1 MTTQAI
7 SEAQLHALA
16 DGVLP
21 EEQRAA
27 IDAHLRAHPQDAAR
41 VDAWREQNRQLRAL
55 FDPVLDEA
63 VPPRLMQAASPPAA
77 NGAWQ
82 RHAMQAAAAIVLVI
96 AGGAGGWLLRD
107 DGGDSGDSG
116 DMRAA
121 SANPLALARSA
132 AIAHAVYTPEVR
144 HPVEVGVEQEAHL
157 VQWLSKRLGSTLQP
171 PVLSPLGYHLIG
183 GRLLPGDGDGP
194 VAQFMYEEGTGKRL
208 TLYVARER
216 AGKQETA
223 FRYTQE
229 KDLGVFYWIDGQ
241 MGYAL
246 SARLPKAELGKIA
259 DAVYAQLEAHR

>member
-1 MTTQAI
+1 MTRQAI

-21 EEQRAA
+21 EAQRAA
-27 IDAHLRAHPQDAAR
+27 VDAYLRAHPQDAAR
-41 VDAWREQNRQLRAL
+41 VAAWREQNRQLRAL
-55 FDPVLDEA
+55 FDPVLDQGI
-63 VPPRLMQAASPPAA
+63 PPALLQAAAAPSAA
-77 NGAWQ
+77 NHAWY
-82 RHAMQAAAAIVLVI
+82 HPAMQAAAAIVLVI
-96 AGGAGGWLLRD
+96 AGGAGGWLLR
-107 DGGDSGDSG
+107 GGDSVT
-116 DMRAA
+116 A
-121 SANPLALARSA
+121 SASPISLARSA

-246 SARLPKAELGKIA
+246 SGRLPKAELGKIA
-259 DAVYAQLEAHR
+259 DAVYAQLESH

>member
-16 DGVLP
+16 DGVLQ

-27 IDAHLRAHPQDAAR
+27 VDAHLRAHPQDAAR
-41 VDAWREQNRQLRAL
+41 VAAWREQNRQLRAL

-63 VPPRLMQAASPPAA
+63 VPPALRQAAAPPAA
-77 NGAWQ
+77 NYAWY
-82 RHAMQAAAAIVLVI
+82 RPAMQAAAAIVLLI
-96 AGGAGGWLLRD
+96 AGGAGGWLLR
-107 DGGDSGDSG
+107 GGDSVT
-116 DMRAA
+116 A
-121 SANPLALARSA
+121 SASPISLARSA
-132 AIAHAVYTPEVR
+132 AIAHTVYTPEVR

-246 SARLPKAELGKIA
+246 SGRLPKAELGKIA
-259 DAVYAQLEAHR
+259 DAVYAQLESH

>member
-1 MTTQAI
+1 MTRQAI

-21 EEQRAA
+21 EGQRAA
-27 IDAHLRAHPQDAAR
+27 VDAYLRAHPQDAAR

-63 VPPRLMQAASPPAA
+63 VPPALLQAASPPAA

-96 AGGAGGWLLRD
+96 AGGAGGWLLRG
-107 DGGDSGDSG
+107 DGGDSG

-121 SANPLALARSA
+121 SPLTLARSA

-144 HPVEVGVEQEAHL
+144 HPVEVGGEQEAHL
-157 VQWLSKRLGSTLQP
+157 VQWLSKRLGTKLQP
-171 PVLSPLGYHLIG
+171 PALSPLGYHLIG

-194 VAQFMYEEGTGKRL
+194 VAQFMYEEGGGRRL
-208 TLYVARER
+208 TLYVAKER
-216 AGKQETA
+216 AGRQETA

-259 DAVYAQLEAHR
+259 NAVYAQLESH

>member
-21 EEQRAA
+21 EDQRAA
-27 IDAHLRAHPQDAAR
+27 IDAHLRAHPEDAAR
-41 VDAWREQNRQLRAL
+41 VDAWREQNQQLRAL
-55 FDPVLDEA
+55 FDPVLEETF
-63 VPPRLMQAASPPAA
+63 PPALLQAAAPPAA
-77 NGAWQ
+77 NQAWYS
-82 RHAMQAAAAIVLVI
+82 HAMQAAAAIVLVF
-96 AGGAGGWLLRD
+96 AGGMGGWLLRG
-107 DGGDSGDSG
+107 DGGD
-116 DMRAA
+116 MRVA
-121 SANPLALARSA
+121 SASPLTLARSA

-157 VQWLSKRLGSTLQP
+157 VQWLSKRLGSTLRP

-208 TLYVARER
+208 TLYVAKER

-229 KDLGVFYWIDGQ
+229 KDVSVFYWIDGQ
-241 MGYAL
+241 LGYAL
-246 SARLPKAELGKIA
+246 SASLPKQALGKIA
-259 DAVYAQLEAHR
+259 DAVYTQLEQTR

>member
-16 DGVLP
+16 DGILP
-21 EEQRAA
+21 EELRAA
-27 IDAHLRAHPQDAAR
+27 VDAHLRAHPQDAAR

-55 FDPVLDEA
+55 FDPVLDET
-63 VPPRLMQAASPPAA
+63 VPPALRQAAAAPSAA
-77 NGAWQ
+77 NHAWY
-82 RHAMQAAAAIVLVI
+82 RPAMQAAAAVVLLI
-96 AGGAGGWLLRD
+96 AGGAGGWLLR
-107 DGGDSGDSG
+107 GGDSVT
-116 DMRAA
+116 A
-121 SANPLALARSA
+121 SASPISLARSA

-194 VAQFMYEEGTGKRL
+194 VAQFMYEEDTGKRL

-259 DAVYAQLEAHR
+259 DAVYAQLEVHR

>member
-1 MTTQAI
+1 MTMQAI

-27 IDAHLRAHPQDAAR
+27 IDAHLRAHPGDAAR
-41 VDAWREQNRQLRAL
+41 VAAWREQNRQLRAL

-63 VPPRLMQAASPPAA
+63 VPPALWQAAAPPAA
-77 NGAWQ
+77 NYAWY
-82 RHAMQAAAAIVLVI
+82 RPAMQAAAAIVLVI
-96 AGGAGGWLLRD
+96 AGGAGGWLLR
-107 DGGDSGDSG
+107 GGDSVT
-116 DMRAA
+116 A
-121 SANPLALARSA
+121 SASPISLARSA

>member
-21 EEQRAA
+21 EDQRAA
-27 IDAHLRAHPQDAAR
+27 IDAHLRAHPEDAAR
-41 VDAWREQNRQLRAL
+41 VDAWREQNQQLRAL
-55 FDPVLDEA
+55 FDPVLEETF
-63 VPPRLMQAASPPAA
+63 PPALLQAAAPPAA
-77 NGAWQ
+77 NQAWYS
-82 RHAMQAAAAIVLVI
+82 HAMQAAAAIVLVF
-96 AGGAGGWLLRD
+96 AGGMGGWLLRG
-107 DGGDSGDSG
+107 DGGD
-116 DMRAA
+116 MRVA
-121 SANPLALARSA
+121 SASPLTLARSA

-194 VAQFMYEEGTGKRL
+194 VAQFMYEERGGKRL

-259 DAVYAQLEAHR
+259 DAVYAQLESH

>member
-21 EEQRAA
+21 EDQRAA
-27 IDAHLRAHPQDAAR
+27 IDAHLRAHPEDAAR
-41 VDAWREQNRQLRAL
+41 VDAWREQNQQLRAL
-55 FDPVLDEA
+55 FDPVLEETF
-63 VPPRLMQAASPPAA
+63 PPALLQAAAPPAA
-77 NGAWQ
+77 NQAWYS
-82 RHAMQAAAAIVLVI
+82 HAVQAAAAIVLVF
-96 AGGAGGWLLRD
+96 AGGMGGWLLRG
-107 DGGDSGDSG
+107 DGGD
-116 DMRAA
+116 MRVA
-121 SANPLALARSA
+121 SASPLTLARSA

-157 VQWLSKRLGSTLQP
+157 VQWLSKRLGSTLRP

-208 TLYVARER
+208 TLYVAKER

-229 KDLGVFYWIDGQ
+229 KDLSVFYWIDGQ
-241 MGYAL
+241 LGYAL
-246 SARLPKAELGKIA
+246 SASLPKQALGKIA
-259 DAVYAQLEAHR
+259 DAVYAQLEQPR

>member
-1 MTTQAI
+1 MTMQAI

-16 DGVLP
+16 DGVLQ

-27 IDAHLRAHPQDAAR
+27 VDAHLRAHPQDAAR

-63 VPPRLMQAASPPAA
+63 VPPALWQAAAPPAA
-77 NGAWQ
+77 NYAWY
-82 RHAMQAAAAIVLVI
+82 RPAMQAAAAIVLLI
-96 AGGAGGWLLRD
+96 AGGAGGWLLR
-107 DGGDSGDSG
+107 GGDSVT
-116 DMRAA
+116 A
-121 SANPLALARSA
+121 SASPISLARSA

-157 VQWLSKRLGSTLQP
+157 VQWLSKRLGSKLQP
-171 PVLSPLGYHLIG
+171 PALSPLGYHLIG

>member
-1 MTTQAI
+1 MTRQAI

-27 IDAHLRAHPQDAAR
+27 IDAYLRAHPGDAAR
-41 VDAWREQNRQLRAL
+41 VDAWREQNRQLRSL

-63 VPPRLMQAASPPAA
+63 VPTALRQAAAPPAA
-77 NGAWQ
+77 NHAWY
-82 RHAMQAAAAIVLVI
+82 RPTMQAAAAIVLVI
-96 AGGAGGWLLRD
+96 AGGAGGWLLRG
-107 DGGDSGDSG
+107 DGGDSG

-121 SANPLALARSA
+121 SASPLALARSA

-157 VQWLSKRLGSTLQP
+157 VQWLSKRLGSKLQP
-171 PVLSPLGYHLIG
+171 PALSPLGYHLIG

-246 SARLPKAELGKIA
+246 SGRLPKAELGKIA
-259 DAVYAQLEAHR
+259 DAVYAQLESH

>member
-21 EEQRAA
+21 EGERAA
-27 IDAHLRAHPQDAAR
+27 VDAYLHAHPQDAAR
-41 VDAWREQNRQLRAL
+41 VAAWREQNRQLRAL
-55 FDPVLDEA
+55 FDPVLDDA
-63 VPPRLMQAASPPAA
+63 VPPPLLQAASPPAA
-77 NGAWQ
+77 NGAW
-82 RHAMQAAAAIVLVI
+82 RRPAMQAAAAVVLLL
-96 AGGAGGWLLRD
+96 AGGMGGWLLRGD
-107 DGGDSGDSG
+107 GDAGGDL
-116 DMRAA
+116 RTA
-121 SANPLALARSA
+121 SASPLALARSA

-157 VQWLSKRLGSTLQP
+157 VQWLSKRLGSNLQP
-171 PVLSPLGYHLIG
+171 PVLSPLGYRLIG

-194 VAQFMYEEGTGKRL
+194 VAQFMYEDGSGKRL

-216 AGKQETA
+216 AGRQETA

-229 KDLGVFYWIDGQ
+229 KELGVFYWIDGQ

>member
-1 MTTQAI
+1 MTRQAI

-27 IDAHLRAHPQDAAR
+27 VDAHLRAHPQDAAR

-63 VPPRLMQAASPPAA
+63 VPPALLQAAAPPAA
-77 NGAWQ
+77 NHAWY
-82 RHAMQAAAAIVLVI
+82 RPAMQAAAAVVLVL
-96 AGGAGGWLLRD
+96 AGGMGGWLLR
-107 DGGDSGDSG
+107 GDAGNGDAG
-116 DMRAA
+116 A
-121 SANPLALARSA
+121 SPLMLARSA

-144 HPVEVGVEQEAHL
+144 HPVEVGVAQEAHL
-157 VQWLSKRLGSTLQP
+157 VQWLSKRLGTKLQP
-171 PVLSPLGYHLIG
+171 PALSPLGYHLIG

-194 VAQFMYEEGTGKRL
+194 VAQFMYEDGKGQRL

-216 AGKQETA
+216 AGRQETA

-259 DAVYAQLEAHR
+259 DAVYAQLESH

>member
-21 EEQRAA
+21 EDQRAA
-27 IDAHLRAHPQDAAR
+27 IDAHLRAHPEDAAR
-41 VDAWREQNRQLRAL
+41 VDAWREQNQQLRAL
-55 FDPVLDEA
+55 FDPMLEETF
-63 VPPRLMQAASPPAA
+63 PPALLQAAAPPAA
-77 NGAWQ
+77 NQAWYS
-82 RHAMQAAAAIVLVI
+82 HAMQAAAAIVLVF
-96 AGGAGGWLLRD
+96 AGGMGGWLLRG
-107 DGGDSGDSG
+107 DGGD
-116 DMRAA
+116 MRVA
-121 SANPLALARSA
+121 SASPLTLARSA

-157 VQWLSKRLGSTLQP
+157 VQWLSKRLGSTLRP

-208 TLYVARER
+208 TLYVAKER

-229 KDLGVFYWIDGQ
+229 KDLSVFYWIDGQ
-241 MGYAL
+241 LGYAL
-246 SARLPKAELGKIA
+246 SASLPKQALGKIA
-259 DAVYAQLEAHR
+259 DAVYTQLEQPR

>member
-21 EEQRAA
+21 EDQRAA
-27 IDAHLRAHPQDAAR
+27 VDAHLRAHPDDAAR
-41 VDAWREQNRQLRAL
+41 VEAWRAQNRQLRAL
-55 FDPVLDEA
+55 FDPVLDDA
-63 VPPRLMQAASPPAA
+63 VPPALLQAAAPPAA
-77 NGAWQ
+77 NGVWR
-82 RHAMQAAAAIVLVI
+82 RHAMQAAAAVVLVL
-96 AGGAGGWLLRD
+96 AGGAGGWLLRGAD
-107 DGGDSGDSG
+107 APATS
-116 DMRAA
+116 A
-121 SANPLALARSA
+121 SPLSLARSA

-144 HPVEVGVEQEAHL
+144 HPVEVGAEQEAHL

-171 PVLSPLGYHLIG
+171 PALAPLGYQLIG

-194 VAQFMYEEGTGKRL
+194 VAQFMYEDGGGKRL
-208 TLYVARER
+208 TLYVAKER

-241 MGYAL
+241 LGYAL
-246 SARLPKAELGKIA
+246 SANLPKQELGKIA
-259 DAVYAQLEAHR
+259 NAVYAQLEQPR

>member
-21 EEQRAA
+21 EDQRAA
-27 IDAHLRAHPQDAAR
+27 IDAHLRAHPEDAAR
-41 VDAWREQNRQLRAL
+41 VHAWREQNQQLRAL
-55 FDPVLDEA
+55 FDPVLEETF
-63 VPPRLMQAASPPAA
+63 PPALLQAAAPPAA
-77 NGAWQ
+77 NQAWYS
-82 RHAMQAAAAIVLVI
+82 HAMQAAAAIVLVF
-96 AGGAGGWLLRD
+96 AGGMGGWLLRG
-107 DGGDSGDSG
+107 DGGD
-116 DMRAA
+116 MRVA
-121 SANPLALARSA
+121 SASPLTLARSA

-157 VQWLSKRLGSTLQP
+157 VQWLSKRLGSTLRP

-208 TLYVARER
+208 TLYVAKER

-229 KDLGVFYWIDGQ
+229 KDLSVFYWIDGQ
-241 MGYAL
+241 LGYAL
-246 SARLPKAELGKIA
+246 SASLPKQALGKIA
-259 DAVYAQLEAHR
+259 DAVYTQLEQPR

>member
-1 MTTQAI
+1 MTMQAI
-7 SEAQLHALA
+7 SEAQLHAMA
-16 DGVLP
+16 DGVLQ

-27 IDAHLRAHPQDAAR
+27 VDAHLRAHPQDAAR
-41 VDAWREQNRQLRAL
+41 VAAWREQNRQLRAL
-55 FDPVLDEA
+55 FDPMLDQA
-63 VPPRLMQAASPPAA
+63 VPPALRQAAAPPAA
-77 NGAWQ
+77 NYAWY
-82 RHAMQAAAAIVLVI
+82 RPAMQAAAAIVLLI
-96 AGGAGGWLLRD
+96 AGGAGGWLLR
-107 DGGDSGDSG
+107 GGDSVT
-116 DMRAA
+116 A
-121 SANPLALARSA
+121 SASPISLARSA

-157 VQWLSKRLGSTLQP
+157 VQWLSKRLGSKLQP
-171 PVLSPLGYHLIG
+171 PALSPLGYHLIG

-259 DAVYAQLEAHR
+259 DAVYAQLESH

>member
-21 EEQRAA
+21 QAQRAA
-27 IDAHLRAHPQDAAR
+27 VDAHLRAHPEDAAR

-63 VPPRLMQAASPPAA
+63 VPPYLLQAASPPAA

-96 AGGAGGWLLRD
+96 AGGMGGWLLRG
-107 DGGDSGDSG
+107 DGGD
-116 DMRAA
+116 MRTTSA
-121 SANPLALARSA
+121 SPMSLARSA

-157 VQWLSKRLGSTLQP
+157 VQWLSKRLGSKLQP
-171 PVLSPLGYHLIG
+171 PALSPLGYHLIG

-194 VAQFMYEEGTGKRL
+194 VAQFMYEDGGGKRL
-208 TLYVARER
+208 TLYVAKER
-216 AGKQETA
+216 AGRQETA

-229 KDLGVFYWIDGQ
+229 KELSVFYWIDGQ
-241 MGYAL
+241 LGYAL
-246 SARLPKAELGKIA
+246 SASLPKRELGKIA
-259 DAVYAQLEAHR
+259 DAVYAQLEQAR

>member
-21 EEQRAA
+21 EAQRAA

-63 VPPRLMQAASPPAA
+63 VPPALRQAASPPAA

-82 RHAMQAAAAIVLVI
+82 RHAMQAAAAVVLVI
-96 AGGAGGWLLRD
+96 AGGAGGWLLR
-107 DGGDSGDSG
+107 GGDSVS
-116 DMRAA
+116 A
-121 SANPLALARSA
+121 SASAVSLARSA

-144 HPVEVGVEQEAHL
+144 HPVEVGAAQEAHL
-157 VQWLSKRLGSTLQP
+157 VQWLSKRLGTKLQP
-171 PVLSPLGYHLIG
+171 PALSPLGYQLIG

-194 VAQFMYEEGTGKRL
+194 VAQFMYEDGKGQRL

-216 AGKQETA
+216 AGRQETA

-229 KDLGVFYWIDGQ
+229 KDLSVFYWIDGQ
-241 MGYAL
+241 LGYAL
-246 SARLPKAELGKIA
+246 SASLPKQALGKIA
-259 DAVYAQLEAHR
+259 DAVYAQLEQAR

>member
-1 MTTQAI
+1 MTRQAI

-21 EEQRAA
+21 EGQRAA
-27 IDAHLRAHPQDAAR
+27 VDAYLRAHPQDAAR

-63 VPPRLMQAASPPAA
+63 VPPALLQAASPPAA

-96 AGGAGGWLLRD
+96 AGGMGGWLLRG
-107 DGGDSGDSG
+107 DGGDAG

-121 SANPLALARSA
+121 SPLALARSA

-157 VQWLSKRLGSTLQP
+157 VQWLSKRLGSKLQP

-194 VAQFMYEEGTGKRL
+194 VAQFMYEEGSGKRL
-208 TLYVARER
+208 TLYVAKER
-216 AGKQETA
+216 AGRQETA

-259 DAVYAQLEAHR
+259 DAVYAQLESR

>member
-27 IDAHLRAHPQDAAR
+27 IDAHLRAHPDDAAR
-41 VDAWREQNRQLRAL
+41 VDAWREQNRQLRTL

-63 VPPRLMQAASPPAA
+63 VPPALLQSASPPAA
-77 NGAWQ
+77 NGAWR
-82 RHAMQAAAAIVLVI
+82 RHAMQAAAAVVLVI
-96 AGGAGGWLLRD
+96 AGGAGGWLLRG
-107 DGGDSGDSG
+107 DGGD
-116 DMRAA
+116 MRTA
-121 SANPLALARSA
+121 SASPLSLARSA

-157 VQWLSKRLGSTLQP
+157 VQWLSKRLGTKLQP
-171 PVLSPLGYHLIG
+171 PALSPLGYHLIG

-194 VAQFMYEEGTGKRL
+194 VAQFMYEDGGGKRL
-208 TLYVARER
+208 TLYVAKER
-216 AGKQETA
+216 AGRQETA

-229 KDLGVFYWIDGQ
+229 KELSVFYWIDGQ
-241 MGYAL
+241 LGYAL
-246 SARLPKAELGKIA
+246 SASLPKQELGNIA
-259 DAVYAQLEAHR
+259 DAVYAQLEQPR

>member
-96 AGGAGGWLLRD
+96 AGGAGGWLLRG
-107 DGGDSGDSG
+107 DGGD
-116 DMRAA
+116 AATA
-121 SANPLALARSA
+121 SASPLALARSA

>member
-1 MTTQAI
+1 MTMQAI

-16 DGVLP
+16 DGVLQ

-27 IDAHLRAHPQDAAR
+27 VDAHLRAHPQDAAR

-63 VPPRLMQAASPPAA
+63 VPSHLMQAASPPPA

-82 RHAMQAAAAIVLVI
+82 RPAMQAAAAIVLLI
-96 AGGAGGWLLRD
+96 AGGAGGWLLR
-107 DGGDSGDSG
+107 GGDSVT
-116 DMRAA
+116 ANA
-121 SANPLALARSA
+121 SPISLARSA

-259 DAVYAQLEAHR
+259 DAVYAQLESH

>member
-1 MTTQAI
+1 MTMQAI

-16 DGVLP
+16 DGVLQ

-27 IDAHLRAHPQDAAR
+27 VDAHLRAHPQDAAR
-41 VDAWREQNRQLRAL
+41 VAAWREQNRQLRAL

-63 VPPRLMQAASPPAA
+63 VPPALRQAAAPPAA
-77 NGAWQ
+77 NYAWY
-82 RHAMQAAAAIVLVI
+82 RPAMQAAAAIVLLI
-96 AGGAGGWLLRD
+96 AGGAGGWLLR
-107 DGGDSGDSG
+107 GGDS
-116 DMRAA
+116 MTA
-121 SANPLALARSA
+121 SASPISLARSA

-157 VQWLSKRLGSTLQP
+157 VQWLSKRLGSKLQP
-171 PVLSPLGYHLIG
+171 PALSQLGYHLIG

-194 VAQFMYEEGTGKRL
+194 VAQFMYEEGGGKRL

-259 DAVYAQLEAHR
+259 DAVYAQLEAPR

>member
-21 EEQRAA
+21 QAQRAA
-27 IDAHLRAHPQDAAR
+27 VDAHLRAHPEDAAR

-55 FDPVLDEA
+55 FDPVLDEP
-63 VPPRLMQAASPPAA
+63 VPPDLLQAASPPSA

-82 RHAMQAAAAIVLVI
+82 HHAMQAAAAIVLVI
-96 AGGAGGWLLRD
+96 AGGAGGWLLRG
-107 DGGDSGDSG
+107 DGGD
-116 DMRAA
+116 MRTTSA
-121 SANPLALARSA
+121 SPMSLARSA

-157 VQWLSKRLGSTLQP
+157 VQWLSKRLGSKLQP
-171 PVLSPLGYHLIG
+171 PALSPLGYHLIG

-194 VAQFMYEEGTGKRL
+194 VAQFMYEDGSGKRL
-208 TLYVARER
+208 TLYVAKER
-216 AGKQETA
+216 AGRQETA

-229 KDLGVFYWIDGQ
+229 KELSVFYWIDGQ
-241 MGYAL
+241 LGYAL
-246 SARLPKAELGKIA
+246 SASLPKRELGKIA
-259 DAVYAQLEAHR
+259 DAVYAQLELAR